1 MSNSLLSFR
10 VFSSFCSSSSTD
22 LRRLYRRKM
31 IVAAGII
38 PASSPYHTFPGFVP
52 RIISFASI
60 EYVAHVFDLS
70 SRFFRFSEPFHR
82 FSRIPYIF
90 IADTPMRVVANV
102 SRDWIYAKSCVF
114 DFQKY
119 LRRLAQDRREKRC
132 KSFFLRFP
140 LSTLEKLW
148 IGLNFDIRM
157 SPNIKIYHSS

>member
-10 VFSSFCSSSSTD
+10 VFSSFYSSSSTD

-52 RIISFASI
+52 HISFASI

-70 SRFFRFSEPFHR
+70 SRFFRSFHATFSPFFQNSVYFYSWYSHAGRGKCFARLDLRKELCVWFSE
-82 FSRIPYIF
+82 IF
-90 IADTPMRVVANV
+90 
-102 SRDWIYAKSCVF
+102 AKIGTES
-114 DFQKY
+114 KG
-119 LRRLAQDRREKRC
+119 
-132 KSFFLRFP
+132 
-140 LSTLEKLW
+140 